1 MVSDAVAA
9 ILVSLFGLTSILY
22 SVLYITKERFSNSKD
37 FYVLRDGLPFS
48 VSVNYWI
55 SKLFLLLSGVLF
67 TVIGIYLF
75 IRDI

>member
-1 MVSDAVAA
+1 MASDAIAA
-9 ILVSLFGLTSILY
+9 ILVSLFGLTSTIY
-22 SVLYITKERFSNSKD
+22 SVLYITKERFPNSKD